1 MVRDIA
7 LRVVLKYVG
16 IQEFARVA
24 TTCKSYANTM
34 RFIVDDGKLFNAAI
48 RNKDVIFGRAVR
60 SKCNKIAILLLKSGV
75 SQEARDKALQVAVQV
90 HDQKMV
96 RDILASGVSQ
106 EARDQALQVAV
117 QVHDQKMVRVSQKI
131 GRDVLASGV
140 SQEARDQ
147 ALITSVFNF
156 EDIFIYLLDEGK
168 VSQKAIDTAFNNLT
182 QSARSIYP
190 YMLQFG
196 ELLTKVTW
204 GAYEKA
210 FMKLAGYTE
219 AGKWFDRIFA
229 QSNDHLFDIAIK
241 KGNLGAVRLL
251 VVNSAEDNVRLMEK
265 LNLLIK
271 KWTMSCNKVAAVEL
285 MLQSFTP
292 RLKPKQLNKILNR
305 AMGNWK
311 DIATIQALVNTKML
325 SLPDTIV
332 AKKVLKGMYF

>member
-96 RDILASGVSQ
+96 RDI
-106 EARDQALQVAV
+106 
-117 QVHDQKMVRVSQKI
+117 
-131 GRDVLASGV
+131 LASGV